1 MKERLIGFLLFLSA
15 LVSLASLAVIT
26 FFIFEAGLPL
36 IFKVGLGT
44 FLESSAW
51 SPSGKNPQFGIAS
64 MILGSVWVTL
74 GAIVVGVPLGL
85 AVAIFSAEL
94 APPRLAA
101 IIRPVIQLLAG
112 IPSVIYGFIGLTILA
127 PLVRTTLGGPGLSVL
142 TAALILGIMILPS
155 IVSIS
160 EDALRA
166 VPRAYREGAL
176 AVGATPWQTIWRV
189 LVPAARSGIVAS
201 IILGMGRALGETMA
215 VIMMLG
221 NALQVPR
228 SPLDS
233 ATTLTSN
240 IGLEL
245 AYASGAHREALFA
258 TGVVL
263 FVLIMVL
270 NMLANVLTGRVVL
283 WRTRLPVSRS
293 IFARLRGRQPAGD
306 RSGS

>member
-1 MKERLIGFLLFLSA
+1 MKERIISLLLIGCA
-15 LVSLASLAVIT
+15 LVSTASLGVIT

-36 IFKVGLGT
+36 IFDVGLGS
-44 FLESSAW
+44 FLRSTTW
-51 SPSGKNPQFGIAS
+51 NPSGRPPEFGIAA
-64 MILGSVWVTL
+64 MILGSVWVTI
-74 GAIVVGVPLGL
+74 GAILIGVPLGL
-85 AVAIFSAEL
+85 AVAVFAAEI

-101 IIRPVIQLLAG
+101 FIRPLIQLLAG
-112 IPSVIYGFIGLTILA
+112 IPSVIYGFIGLTVLA
-127 PLVRTTLGGPGLSVL
+127 PVIRQFFGGPGLSVL

-155 IVSIS
+155 IISIS

-166 VPRAYREGAL
+166 VPRSYRDGAL
-176 AVGATPWQTIWRV
+176 AVGATHWQTIWRV

-201 IILGMGRALGETMA
+201 VILGMGRALGETMA

-245 AYASGAHREALFA
+245 AYASGAHRDALFA

-263 FVLIMVL
+263 FVLIMFL
-270 NMLANVLTGRVVL
+270 NVLANVLTGRL
-283 WRTRLPVSRS
+283 TFFERSGIRRQKLAQRLP
-293 IFARLRGRQPAGD
+293 FLRRRNA
-306 RSGS
+306 

>member
-1 MKERLIGFLLFLSA
+1 MKERLISLFLFLCA
-15 LVSLASLAVIT
+15 LVSIASLAVIT

-36 IFKVGLGT
+36 IFQVGPGT
-44 FLESSAW
+44 FLQSSVW
-51 SPSGKNPQFGIAS
+51 NPSADPPAFGIAA
-64 MILGSVWVTL
+64 MILGSVWVTV
-74 GAIVVGVPLGL
+74 GAILVGVPLGL
-85 AVAIFSAEL
+85 AVAVFSAEL
-94 APPRLAA
+94 APPRVAA

-127 PLVRTTLGGPGLSVL
+127 PVVRALFGGPGLSVL

-155 IVSIS
+155 IISIS

-166 VPRAYREGAL
+166 VPRTYRDGSL
-176 AVGATPWQTIWRV
+176 AIGATCWQTIWRV

-201 IILGMGRALGETMA
+201 VILGMGRALGETMA

-228 SPLDS
+228 SPLES

-245 AYASGAHREALFA
+245 AYDSGAHRQALFA

-263 FVLIMVL
+263 FVLIMCL
-270 NMLANVLTGRVVL
+270 NILANVLTGHLVL
-283 WRTRLPVSRS
+283 WRRDVPRRSLVASR
-293 IFARLRGRQPAGD
+293 
-306 RSGS
+306 GSTFWRRRNT

>member
-1 MKERLIGFLLFLSA
+1 MKERLITVLLFFA
-15 LVSLASLAVIT
+15 AIVSVTSLAVIT
-26 FFIFEAGLPL
+26 FFIFESGLPL
-36 IFKVGLGT
+36 MFNVGIGN
-44 FLESSAW
+44 FLRSTVWNPTAK
-51 SPSGKNPQFGIAS
+51 PPQFGIAA

-74 GAIVVGVPLGL
+74 GAIVIGVPLGL

-94 APPRLAA
+94 APRRVAA

-127 PLVRTTLGGPGLSVL
+127 PIIRATFGGPGLSVL

-155 IVSIS
+155 VISIS

-166 VPRAYREGAL
+166 VPEAYRNGSLAL
-176 AVGATPWQTIWRV
+176 GATRWQTIWRV

-201 IILGMGRALGETMA
+201 VILGMGRALGETMA

-245 AYASGAHREALFA
+245 AYASGPHRDALFA

-263 FVLIMVL
+263 FVLIMFL
-270 NMLANVLTGRVVL
+270 NITANLVTGRFSF
-283 WRTRLPVSRS
+283 WRNPITVWRSFMGFRRQQPVADERRR
-293 IFARLRGRQPAGD
+293 A
-306 RSGS
+306 

>member
-1 MKERLIGFLLFLSA
+1 MKERIISLLLFISA
-15 LVSLASLAVIT
+15 LVSLLSLAVIT
-26 FFIFEAGLPL
+26 FFIFQAGLPL
-36 IFKVGLGT
+36 IFEVGLAT
-44 FLESSAW
+44 FLESSVW
-51 SPSGKNPQFGIAS
+51 NPSSKTPEFGIAA

-74 GAIVVGVPLGL
+74 GAIAVGVPLGL

-94 APPRLAA
+94 APPRLATV
-101 IIRPVIQLLAG
+101 IRPVIQLLAG

-127 PLVRTTLGGPGLSVL
+127 PVVRATFGGPGLSVL

-155 IVSIS
+155 VVSIS

-166 VPRAYREGAL
+166 VPRSYREGSL
-176 AVGATPWQTIWRV
+176 AVGATHWQTIWRV

-245 AYASGAHREALFA
+245 AYASGAHRDALFA

-263 FVLIMVL
+263 FVLIMGL
-270 NMLANVLTGRVVL
+270 NILANVLTGKVVF
-283 WRTRLPVSRS
+283 WR
-293 IFARLRGRQPAGD
+293 ARAPMWQTFVTYWRRRAVFGD
-306 RSGS
+306 RRSS